1 MFMFVYVFIL
11 LSIELCVVHTG
22 TGLKCQRVIASIFQ
36 LAGIKDAR
44 AKIIGSNNPL
54 NIVRATFK
62 GLTSQVRVIVCIVCL
77 VHYMYLQSTHNTIK
91 HLMQCV
97 GEKRRL

>member
-1 MFMFVYVFIL
+1 MI
-11 LSIELCVVHTG
+11 T
-22 TGLKCQRVIASIFQ
+22 SIFQ

-62 GLTSQVRVIVCIVCL
+62 GLTSQVRTLFSAITECATAGL
-77 VHYMYLQSTHNTIK
+77 VSKATLLTYQ
-91 HLMQCV
+91 
-97 GEKRRL
+97 